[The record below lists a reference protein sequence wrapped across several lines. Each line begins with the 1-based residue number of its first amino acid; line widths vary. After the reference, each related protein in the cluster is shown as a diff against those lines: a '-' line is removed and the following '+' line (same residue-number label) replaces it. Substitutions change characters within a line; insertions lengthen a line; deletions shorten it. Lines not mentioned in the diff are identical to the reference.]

1 MQLSERQW
9 KTLAKDLQQQRCIL
23 LLGTRLATAKDAEGH
38 DQHLSEMLSRH
49 LASLLDAEQIA
60 YDRDSA
66 SDLSYIA
73 QRFLAMPRIRR
84 IDLED
89 EVAEFYRKHVHHLPE
104 VYQQLGR
111 LPFFM
116 AVNLAPE
123 DFMARAF
130 RAAGKAGTQALHY
143 NFRKERNAQIGA
155 PAPAKPLVYNLLGT
169 LTDPESLVLSQE
181 DRVEFI
187 KNVVKS
193 NPGIPNAVMSHFDS
207 RKTYV
212 FLGFNLENWDYRL
225 LCDALQLGKDNMTF
239 SPDATAHALAPE
251 ARSFYEDHFRFVFVD
266 YDIRQFVN
274 GLEQSFTEL
283 EAENAATQAPAALR
297 KVVVLFDR
305 NESDTRCCH
314 TLCDHLAGWVQKGAL
329 EIWHR
334 DMPFAGNEEQ
344 ELQRRLNEA
353 DAVLP
358 LLSAGFLSNHD
369 LMTGTLPEILRQHSA
384 RGLRVIPLIHRACDW
399 EATTLTQFPAL
410 PAGGKPIRNWPDEDE
425 AFKNTI
431 EHLKLLLYA

>member
-1 MQLSERQW
+1 MHLSERQW

-23 LLGTRLATAKDAEGH
+23 LLGTRLATAKDAEG
-38 DQHLSEMLSRH
+38 QEQQLSEMLSRH

-89 EVAEFYRKHVHHLPE
+89 EVAEFYRKHVHHVPE

-143 NFRKERNAQIGA
+143 NFRKERNAPIDA
-155 PAPAKPLVYNLLGT
+155 PTPAKPLVYNLLGA

-239 SPDATAHALAPE
+239 SPDATAHALTPE

-266 YDIRQFVN
+266 YDMRQFVN
-274 GLEQSFTEL
+274 GLEQSYAEL
-283 EAENAATQAPAALR
+283 EAEKAAAQTPAALR
-297 KVVVLFDR
+297 KMVVLFDR
-305 NESDTRCCH
+305 NESDSRCCQ
-314 TLCDHLAGWVQKGAL
+314 TLCDHLAGWVQKGVL
-329 EIWHR
+329 EIWHH
-334 DMPFAGNEEQ
+334 DMPFAGEEEQ
-344 ELQRRLNEA
+344 ELQRRLREA

-358 LLSAGFLSNHD
+358 LLSAGFLSNHT
-369 LMTGTLPEILRQHSA
+369 LMTDTLPEILRQHST
-384 RGLRVIPLIHRACDW
+384 RGLRIIPLINRACDW
-399 EATTLTQFPAL
+399 EATALTSFPAL
-410 PAGGKPIRNWPDEDE
+410 PAGGKPLRNWPDEDE

-431 EHLKLLLYA
+431 EHLKTLLYA